1 MTMTPIVTVA
11 VLVVLALGTLVDV
24 TKIEPLLLQSCHPR
38 GTAFASISFAN
49 VNGCLL
55 NSVFA
60 ERPMIMTPTITVTAL
75 VLATLDDKTQ
85 IEQL

>member
-1 MTMTPIVTVA
+1 MTPIVTVA
-11 VLVVLALGTLVDV
+11 VLDVLDLDTLVDV
-24 TKIEPLLLQSCHPR
+24 TQIQPLLLQSCHPR

-49 VNGCLL
+49 INGCQLS
-55 NSVFA
+55 SVFG
-60 ERPMIMTPTITVTAL
+60 ERTMIMTPTVTVTAL